1 MSGANRPDQ
10 RETASMIHRFSRVLG
25 ALNLFCCLSA
35 VAASAEASERRFAF
49 NTESSV
55 LAPGEAELEPWTT
68 VRAGREHHYAAFDQ
82 RLEFELGLLPN
93 LQTSLYWNFGAASES
108 VLDAATNNRVRK
120 SSSHFQSLSSE
131 WKYKFSD
138 ALADPLGFALYVEGS
153 YGPDEA
159 ELEGKLIFD
168 KQAHNL
174 LFSANLTG
182 EQEWEVLAGETESEQ
197 RFSLTLGAGLF
208 VSPSWLVGLEAI
220 SSTTRVEGGD
230 LESSVIHAGPSLAY
244 SAERYWFVLSAAPQL
259 FAPKS
264 ESGDILEL
272 SHGEHLWARA
282 LLGFRL

>member
-1 MSGANRPDQ
+1 MTQTLSR
-10 RETASMIHRFSRVLG
+10 TASAAAVFC
-25 ALNLFCCLSA
+25 ALAAIPLSA
-35 VAASAEASERRFAF
+35 AASERRFVF

-55 LAPGEAELEPWTT
+55 LAPGDAELEPWTT

-93 LQTSLYWNFGAASES
+93 LQTSLYWNFGAVSQS
-108 VLDAATNNRVRK
+108 VLDETTGRRVRT

-138 ALADPLGFALYVEGS
+138 ALADSIGFAAYVEGS

-168 KQAHNL
+168 KQLHNL
-174 LFSANLTG
+174 LLVANLVG
-182 EQEWEVLAGETESEQ
+182 EQEWEISDGETEAEQ
-197 RFSLTLGAGLF
+197 KLALTLGAGLF
-208 VSPSWLVGLEAI
+208 VTPSWVVSLEAI
-220 SSTTRVEGGD
+220 GTTTLVEGGD
-230 LESSVIHAGPSLAY
+230 VESSVIYAGASLAY
-244 SAERYWFVLSAAPQL
+244 SSDRYWFALGAAPQV

-264 ESGDILEL
+264 ASGDALEL
-272 SHGEHLWARA
+272 EHGEHLWARA